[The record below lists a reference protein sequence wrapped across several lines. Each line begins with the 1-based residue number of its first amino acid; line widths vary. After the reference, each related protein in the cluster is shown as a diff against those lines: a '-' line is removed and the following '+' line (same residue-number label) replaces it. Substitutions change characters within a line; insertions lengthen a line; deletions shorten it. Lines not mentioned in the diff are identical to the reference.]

1 MTRPLKIAFVK
12 ARWHDQVVDQVQVG
26 FEAEIKRQG
35 RVCNLREVHV
45 PGALEMP
52 LVAKKL
58 AETGNYDGIVCA
70 ALVVNGGI
78 YRHDFVAQA
87 VVDGLVR
94 ASMDTGIPVYS
105 VSLTPHEFQES
116 IDHIEFYSKHFV
128 KKGAEVANAV
138 IMMDALEI

>member
-52 LVAKKL
+52 LVAK
-58 AETGNYDGIVCA
+58 N
-70 ALVVNGGI
+70 
-78 YRHDFVAQA
+78 
-87 VVDGLVR
+87 
-94 ASMDTGIPVYS
+94 
-105 VSLTPHEFQES
+105 
-116 IDHIEFYSKHFV
+116 
-128 KKGAEVANAV
+128 
-138 IMMDALEI
+138 

>member
-12 ARWHDQVVDQVQVG
+12 ARWHHQIVDQVQVG

-70 ALVVNGGI
+70 ALVESPSGVFLASGCGFLEHQHCAPEPHQSC
-78 YRHDFVAQA
+78 RLAQCC
-87 VVDGLVR
+87 
-94 ASMDTGIPVYS
+94 
-105 VSLTPHEFQES
+105 
-116 IDHIEFYSKHFV
+116 
-128 KKGAEVANAV
+128 
-138 IMMDALEI
+138 